1 MRKIL
6 IAVPLM
12 LLVGILSA
20 CATATAADPQ
30 MLATT
35 RIKVTNQKDG
45 TIRYVDRT
53 QAERVDTEKP
63 WWQKYPRFPG
73 THP

>member
-1 MRKIL
+1 MRKVL
-6 IAVPLM
+6 IAVPLV

-20 CATATAADPQ
+20 CATAADSQ
-30 MLATT
+30 MSADT

-53 QAERVDTEKP
+53 QVERVDTEKP

>member
-20 CATATAADPQ
+20 CATAADPR
-30 MLATT
+30 MSADT
-35 RIKVTNQKDG
+35 RIKVTNQKDS
-45 TIRYVDRT
+45 TIRYVDRI